1 MGATGGARIKKR
13 VPQQTISRYLLKMP
27 GLAKRVN
34 TDLSKGFTVP
44 QVAQKHGWPESLVWS
59 QALVKADDFDRFKAL
74 QWPHAFCNSSR
85 I

>member
-34 TDLSKGFTVP
+34 TDLSKGSTVP
-44 QVAQKHGWPESLVWS
+44 QVAQKHGWTESLVWS
-59 QALVKADDFDRFKAL
+59 RALVKADDFDRFKAL
-74 QWPHAFCNSSR
+74 QWLHAFCNSSR